1 MFQQA
6 EAGGVT
12 ISSVSA
18 DVDIQDPDAT
28 TALRSTAWHLAL
40 LQRHYH
46 PTVRELAAKLA
57 KQEPLP
63 ARFVNATPLKLM
75 STFDQDNGNFQ
86 PAPQPPK
93 PHRFAA
99 ALKAD
104 PTAVKM
110 LGATPSSSL
119 PEVRGALEE
128 SRAAADH
135 ACTASFGS
143 LAEAAL
149 AAR

>member
-1 MFQQA
+1 M
-6 EAGGVT
+6 
-12 ISSVSA
+12 
-18 DVDIQDPDAT
+18 
-28 TALRSTAWHLAL
+28 
-40 LQRHYH
+40 
-46 PTVRELAAKLA
+46 REIASKLA

-75 STFDQDNGNFQ
+75 SSFNQDNGNFQ

-104 PTAVKM
+104 PEAIKM

-119 PEVRGALEE
+119 PEVRSAMEE
-128 SRAAADH
+128 SRAAVDQ
-135 ACTASFGS
+135 ACSASFGS